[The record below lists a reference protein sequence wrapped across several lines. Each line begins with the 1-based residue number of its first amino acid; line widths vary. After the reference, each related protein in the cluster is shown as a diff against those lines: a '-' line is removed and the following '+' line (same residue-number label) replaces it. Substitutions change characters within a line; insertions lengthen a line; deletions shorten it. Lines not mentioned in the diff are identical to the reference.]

1 MKRLK
6 KAILLQIRAFANRW
20 NRNKIYYWAEWELH
34 QLADVTIMPST
45 YYKWLFG
52 VSMKLAEYK
61 MTQRLA
67 DRAIHTIPLNIRFS
81 VA

>member
-6 KAILLQIRAFANRW
+6 KFILLQIRAFAKRW
-20 NRNKIYYWAEWELH
+20 NRNKLYYWAEWEIH
-34 QLADVTIMPST
+34 TLADVTIMPST
-45 YYKWLFG
+45 YYKMLFG
-52 VSMKLAEYK
+52 VSMKLVKYK
-61 MTQRLA
+61 MTRRLA